1 MQIFRVYVCKNQIF
15 IAAHIQTGAFLIT
28 HHSPVVGCV
37 TLNTNPQYFHLDIFN
52 VLMLIFCR
60 WCVRRYE
67 RFFFRN
73 DHQERECD
81 DRGERGGCMFHF
93 TQLEKSLIRE
103 IVSLTVMQSL
113 GWGGKRKK
121 HLERIAIMRR
131 PKSQIISTL
140 IRGYYIILIRR
151 PAPGGTGSKCC

>member
-67 RFFFRN
+67 RFF
-73 DHQERECD
+73 
-81 DRGERGGCMFHF
+81 
-93 TQLEKSLIRE
+93 LEMIIRSVNVMTGASGADACFISL
-103 IVSLTVMQSL
+103 S
-113 GWGGKRKK
+113 
-121 HLERIAIMRR
+121 
-131 PKSQIISTL
+131 
-140 IRGYYIILIRR
+140 
-151 PAPGGTGSKCC
+151 